1 MAVSVIHDLLELG
14 VNSNA
19 SDWHIKEGHTVVLRI
34 DGNLVDTDFVPDAEC
49 VDKILE
55 QLTSEELRE
64 RYYETGDLDVS
75 YVEDKVGRFR
85 VNVHKQRG
93 RPCFTLRHVKTKI
106 MHLDELGTPPILEK
120 IAEQPRGIVIVGGTT
135 GSGKS
140 TTLAGM
146 LEHVNLN
153 FRRHCV
159 TIEDPIEYEFEDKK
173 SVFEQRE
180 VGLDTKSFQAAL
192 THVLRQDPDII
203 MVGEMRDRESFDAAL
218 QAADTG
224 HLVLTTLH
232 ATTASQS
239 IKRILDFYDH
249 VEQSSIRMA
258 LSINLHAIIC
268 QRLLP
273 KAFGGG
279 VVPAVEV
286 MINTPMVRKLLEK
299 DQLDKLPAAVETG
312 RDDGMQSFNQSLLK
326 LVNEGLVTE
335 EDALAAASNPDALR
349 MNLQGIELNTSSQ
362 ILGV

>member
-19 SDWHIKEGHTVVLRI
+19 SDWHIKEGHPVVLRI
-34 DGNLVDTDFVPDAEC
+34 AGSLVDTDFVPDQEC
-49 VDKILE
+49 IQAILDAMLNEE
-55 QLTSEELRE
+55 QAQI
-64 RYYETGDLDVS
+64 YHDTGDLDLS
-75 YVEDKVGRFR
+75 YVEDNVGRFR

-93 RPCFTLRHVKTKI
+93 RSAFTLRHVKTNI
-106 MHLDELGTPPILEK
+106 MHLEELGTPPVLQS
-120 IAEQPRGIVIVGGTT
+120 IAEAHRGIVIVGGTT

-146 LEHVNLN
+146 LEHVNLKL
-153 FRRHCV
+153 RKHII

-180 VGLDTKSFQAAL
+180 VGIDTPSFEDAL
-192 THVLRQDPDII
+192 VRVLRQDPDII
-203 MVGEMRDRESFDAAL
+203 MVGEMRDKRSFDAAL

-239 IKRILDFYDH
+239 ITRILDFYNH
-249 VEQSSIRMA
+249 EEQNSIRMA
-258 LSINLHAIIC
+258 LSMNLHAIIC
-268 QRLLP
+268 QRLVP

-279 VVPAVEV
+279 VVPGCEV

-299 DQLDKLPAAVETG
+299 DELEKLSMAIETG
-312 RDDGMQSFNQSLLK
+312 RDDGMQSFNQCLLG
-326 LVNEGLVTE
+326 LINEGLITE
-335 EDALAAASNPDALR
+335 EDAFAAASNPEALK
-349 MNLQGIELNTSSQ
+349 MALKGIDLGTSNQ
-362 ILGV
+362 IIG